1 MDNIELGAA
10 IKNLRKTTLGLT
22 QREFSDK
29 TGTELKKVSRL
40 ECGYQ
45 LPDEDY
51 FMSLETLKAD
61 LEIIKKFRQWTDDAR
76 RETVIKRTSRS
87 TDTSALAH
95 DVKTIKE
102 IVARNNLLL
111 RELISL
117 NKRESNDDLVR
128 RALSPLEENK

>member
-1 MDNIELGAA
+1 
-10 IKNLRKTTLGLT
+10 LGLT

-29 TGTELKKVSRL
+29 TETELKKVSRL

-51 FMSLETLKAD
+51 FASLETLKVD
-61 LEIIKKFRQWTDDAR
+61 QETIKKFRQWTDDAR

-117 NKRESNDDLVR
+117 NKRDTNDNLVR
-128 RALSPLEENK
+128 RALSPLGEEQ

>member
-1 MDNIELGAA
+1 MDNIELGAT
-10 IKNLRKTTLGLT
+10 IKNLRKTIGLT

-29 TGTELKKVSRL
+29 TETELKKVSRL

-51 FMSLETLKAD
+51 FASLETLKVD
-61 LEIIKKFRQWTDDAR
+61 QETIKKFRQWTDDAR

-87 TDTSALAH
+87 TDTSALTH

-117 NKRESNDDLVR
+117 NKRDTNDDLVR
-128 RALSPLEENK
+128 RALSPLGEEQ